1 MQPPYRVLGPC
12 QAFRTDDGT
21 EAVLSGARLR
31 ALLTALAAAGGRAVG
46 PGTLIDQVWADGD
59 PADDQDR
66 TAALQALV
74 GRLRRALGREAVVS
88 APGGYRLA
96 ADPDSVDLHRFERL
110 TVEGTAAL
118 AAGHAERAAALLDEA
133 LGLWRGPALADLPGR
148 DADPLAVRVERRHAQ
163 ARRDRLAADLALGRA
178 DAVLAPLAALAAG
191 QPFDEPLQALRI
203 RALRAAGRPAEAL
216 AAYEE
221 VRAALAD
228 RLGTDPGPELRSLHA
243 ELLTEEGPVRPERA
257 VGLPARLTS
266 FIGRADELGSL
277 AAAWHGRRLV
287 TLTGPGGVG
296 KTRLALEAAGT
307 YEGPVHLAELASVRQ
322 ESTVGAA
329 VLTALGARETQL
341 WHTPPVT
348 PADPKDRFAALVE
361 HCAGRRMLLV
371 LDNCEHVVAE
381 AADLAQALLTR
392 CPGVTVLATSREP
405 LGVPGEEVRSLG
417 PLPTDMAL
425 RLLGERG
432 AAARPGFAVTEDQ
445 EAAEEVC
452 RRLDGLPLAI
462 ELAAARLRMLS
473 VRQIADRLDD
483 RFRLLTSGARTV
495 LPRQQTL
502 RAVVDWSWDL
512 LDGPERAVLRRLA
525 VFTGGCDLRAVEAVC
540 AGVGVRGVRDAPGAD
555 VPGADVPGVDVPGA
569 DVPGVDMPGTDMPG
583 VDMPGTDMPGA
594 DVPGVDMP
602 GTDMP
607 GADVSASDVLDI
619 LGALVDKSLVVAA
632 PDGGGGMRFRLL
644 ETVAEYAGERL
655 DEAGERAA
663 VERRHLTYYR
673 ELARRTDP
681 ELRGP
686 DQLAALARFEREHDN
701 LRGALRTAVALG
713 DEQEVLC
720 LVHVLSWFWQL
731 RNHQVDARTWA
742 AEAGRLGPD
751 PFQEPV
757 RPAGPLEGRCVDV
770 PPPWTGE
777 RLWEARRGGR
787 LYALATEGV
796 DAGTLERPE
805 TRARLAA
812 LVAAYRPG
820 LPQTCRQP
828 GTMWYFARLMTGEL
842 TGLDETLT
850 LIVDAGRAHGT
861 GWDLGFALLMRA
873 KLVGGDGADAAEA
886 LALFEAAG
894 DSWGI
899 AESLAAR
906 GEAYEREGRLA
917 EAAADFEGATEAAA
931 RVGARSQVPVF
942 RARLAAVRLRLRPEG
957 DAAAE
962 RLLAE
967 AADEAGQWGADAAGA
982 ARTLLAQ
989 HYGNT
994 GRTGLARAQLSL
1006 LEEEFGEVT
1015 PGLFRGLVGGAW
1027 AWLDCL
1033 DGAHDQALS
1042 RLARAVVDIETLAHL
1057 VAPYLLVAQ
1066 FGTAAWARGGR
1077 GAPGD
1082 AETGA
1087 RLLGA
1092 YDTHAG
1098 HDTGGG
1104 FRPFTPETEA
1114 AIRARAEA
1122 VLRAALSPE
1131 AYGRG
1136 YEEGAGLSLRAAA
1149 ALVRESGPVE

>member
-12 QAFRTDDGT
+12 RAFRTDDGT
-21 EAVLSGARLR
+21 EAPLSGARLR

-46 PGTLIDQVWADGD
+46 PGALIDQVWADED
-59 PADDQDR
+59 PAGDQDR

-88 APGGYRLA
+88 EPGGGYRLA
-96 ADPDSVDLHRFERL
+96 AGPDAVDLHRFERL
-110 TVEGTAAL
+110 AAEGAAAL
-118 AAGHAERAAALLDEA
+118 ATGHAERAATLLDEA
-133 LGLWRGPALADLPGR
+133 LGLWHGPALADLPGR
-148 DADPLAVRVERRHAQ
+148 DTDPLAVRVEQRHTQ

-178 DAVLAPLAALAAG
+178 TAALAPLAALAAG
-191 QPFDEPLQALRI
+191 QPLDEPLQALRI

-243 ELLTEEGPVRPERA
+243 ELLTEDGPVPA
-257 VGLPARLTS
+257 APPNTLPARLTS
-266 FIGRADELGSL
+266 FIGRTDELGSL
-277 AAAWHGRRLV
+277 AAWDGRRLV

-307 YEGPVHLAELASVRQ
+307 YEGPVHLAELASVRE
-322 ESTVGAA
+322 ESTVAAA

-341 WHTPPVT
+341 WHTPSVA

-381 AADLAQALLTR
+381 AAELAQTLLTR

-405 LGVPGEEVRSLG
+405 LGVPGEEVRPLG
-417 PLPTDMAL
+417 PLPVDMAL

-432 AAARPGFAVTEDQ
+432 AAARPGFDTAQDP
-445 EAAEEVC
+445 EAAEEIC

-473 VRQIADRLDD
+473 ARQIADRLDD

-502 RAVVDWSWDL
+502 RAVVDWSWEL
-512 LDGPERAVLRRLA
+512 LDEAERAVLRRLA
-525 VFTGGCDLRAVEAVC
+525 VFTGGCDLTAAEAVC
-540 AGVGVRGVRDAPGAD
+540 GGGGGTGADSLDTDGADAGTDAPGAPGPD
-555 VPGADVPGVDVPGA
+555 APGGAAPQGADV
-569 DVPGVDMPGTDMPG
+569 
-583 VDMPGTDMPGA
+583 
-594 DVPGVDMP
+594 
-602 GTDMP
+602 
-607 GADVSASDVLDI
+607 LDL

-632 PDGGGGMRFRLL
+632 PEGAGMRFRLL

-686 DQLAALARFEREHDN
+686 GQLAAIARFEREHDN

-731 RNHQVDARTWA
+731 RNHQGDARTWA
-742 AEAGRLGPD
+742 VEAGRLGPD
-751 PFQEPV
+751 PFRAPV
-757 RPAGPLEGRCVDV
+757 RPAEPFDGRCVDV

-787 LYALATEGV
+787 MYALATEGV
-796 DAGTLERPE
+796 EDDTALERPE

-812 LVAAYRPG
+812 LAAAYRPG

-842 TGLDETLT
+842 SGLDETLS
-850 LIVDAGRAHGT
+850 LIVDACRAHAT
-861 GWDLGFALLMRA
+861 GWDLGFALLMRG
-873 KLVGGDGADAAEA
+873 KLAGSGADAAEA

-917 EAAADFEGATEAAA
+917 EAVADFERATEAAA

-942 RARLAAVRLRLRPEG
+942 TARLAAVRLRLSPEG
-957 DAAAE
+957 DAEAE

-967 AADEAGQWGADAAGA
+967 AADEAGQWGAEAAGA
-982 ARTLLAQ
+982 GRLLLAQ
-989 HYGNT
+989 HYGHT
-994 GRTGLARAQLSL
+994 GRTGLARAQLAL
-1006 LEEEFGEVT
+1006 LEKEFGEVT
-1015 PGLFRGLVGGAW
+1015 PALFWGLVGGTW

-1033 DGAHDQALS
+1033 DGAHDRALE
-1042 RLARAVVDIETLAHL
+1042 RLARAVVDVETLAHL
-1057 VAPYLLVAQ
+1057 VAPHLVVAQ

-1092 YDTHAG
+1092 YDAHAG
-1098 HDTGGG
+1098 SDTGGG
-1104 FRPFTPETEA
+1104 FRPFTPQTEA
-1114 AIRARAEA
+1114 AIRSRAES
-1122 VLRAALSPE
+1122 VLRAALPPE
-1131 AYGRG
+1131 TYTRRH
-1136 YEEGAGLSLRAAA
+1136 EEGTGLSLREAA
-1149 ALVRESGPVE
+1149 ALVRPDPPDGP